1 LGAPNISSGAAP
13 GGKRFSVD
21 SQKLE
26 SANRAPEGH
35 SAAFSTKVLR
45 MTDITMPISVR
56 ATRARLMRI
65 ALFLA
70 LLVLCCSAAATRV
83 EDCRTVGGNFDN
95 GFNSG
100 FSIGPRMVCTTET
113 MAAYSVE
120 EALTFLK
127 SK

>member
-1 LGAPNISSGAAP
+1 LNFCQIRAASP
-13 GGKRFSVD
+13 GERFSVE
-21 SQKLE
+21 SRKFE
-26 SANRAPEGH
+26 SANRALEGH
-35 SAAFSTKVLR
+35 AAAFSTKVLR

-56 ATRARLMRI
+56 ATRARLLRI

-70 LLVLCCSAAATRV
+70 LLVLCFFAAATRV
-83 EDCRTVGGNFDN
+83 EDCRTVAGDFDS

-100 FSIGPRMVCTTET
+100 FSIGPRRVCTTET

-127 SK
+127 GK